1 MSEKLIAYGDKQF
14 FILDIESQTGK
25 TNSIQPEL
33 FEQIYNL
40 NYMTNFKGLNKD
52 KCIMACKSTNKLQ
65 IVIFDYLD
73 FGSEY
78 NEKHPENK

>member
-1 MSEKLIAYGDKQF
+1 
-14 FILDIESQTGK
+14 
-25 TNSIQPEL
+25 
-33 FEQIYNL
+33 
-40 NYMTNFKGLNKD
+40 MTNFKGLNKD